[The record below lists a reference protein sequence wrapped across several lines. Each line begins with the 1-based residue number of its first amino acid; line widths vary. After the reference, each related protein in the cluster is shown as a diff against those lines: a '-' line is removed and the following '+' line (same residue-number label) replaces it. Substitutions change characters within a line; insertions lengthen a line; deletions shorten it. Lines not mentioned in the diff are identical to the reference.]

1 MAHLAAPAPQ
11 PGDEDLPAAVRRSDM
26 TPVSRPEH
34 QPLGA
39 RRARRTGELHLPS
52 GCHVR
57 IDRQRA
63 RPYHGHGRHRLGSL
77 PATVHKRRRGGTPHV
92 PTETPKIMACAG
104 TARQTHRQTAQPK
117 TREGCSGS
125 QAVNKWASREDSAAE
140 KRRGFLRLLI
150 TRAFEDSHGTYGHR
164 RVWAQL
170 ARWGVQAGL
179 ELVRRLMRE
188 LGMVPCQPRPWRA
201 TTSATA
207 AFTCRLAVQRA
218 SRLNRPDWRRL
229 MQTYGPLVGQPY
241 FVT

>member
-1 MAHLAAPAPQ
+1 MSAKYAFIGAEKANY
-11 PGDEDLPAAVRRSDM
+11 
-26 TPVSRPEH
+26 PVSKMCGWLSVSR
-34 QPLGA
+34 
-39 RRARRTGELHLPS
+39 S
-52 GCHVR
+52 G
-57 IDRQRA
+57 
-63 RPYHGHGRHRLGSL
+63 YY
-77 PATVHKRRRGGTPHV
+77 
-92 PTETPKIMACAG
+92 E
-104 TARQTHRQTAQPK
+104 
-117 TREGCSGS
+117 
-125 QAVNKWASREDSAAE
+125 WASREDSAAE

-218 SRLNRPDWRRL
+218 SRLNRPGWRRL